1 MPCVLFS
8 AEAGFNIGTT
18 KIRHRNMIKK
28 LLSLLLVAF
37 AMTANFCLAE
47 DNSGDN
53 SGNADFTTQI
63 GITELNNCAIP
74 TRAFSLK
81 L

>member
-1 MPCVLFS
+1 
-8 AEAGFNIGTT
+8 
-18 KIRHRNMIKK
+18 MIKK